1 MLCTSYEFDLPPPRS
16 ITKNYLHVDCMLLN
30 KYFTD
35 LKTLLARHNLH
46 HLTSFQHTPDFD
58 SFVNFSNP
66 GKSAEFPGLDT
77 NTFDLAFTILSN
89 PSIGR
94 KIYPLKSK
102 SKSIKYIRKTTQAQ
116 ILLGLTQAQQQQ
128 LTISVHRYYIFIH
141 YDWLLNKQLFKFKF
155 NEKLLQNRKS
165 LHSRCCL
172 KPRY

>member
-1 MLCTSYEFDLPPPRS
+1 MASLLSTMLCTSYEFDLPPPRS

-77 NTFDLAFTILSN
+77 NTFDLASLISSY
-89 PSIGR
+89 PSIRR
-94 KIYPLKSK
+94 KIYAHKSK
-102 SKSIKYIRKTTQAQ
+102 SKSIKFFQETTQAQ
-116 ILLGLTQAQQQQ
+116 ILLRLSLGQQQE
-128 LTISVHRYYIFIH
+128 LTISAQR
-141 YDWLLNKQLFKFKF
+141 
-155 NEKLLQNRKS
+155 
-165 LHSRCCL
+165 
-172 KPRY
+172 